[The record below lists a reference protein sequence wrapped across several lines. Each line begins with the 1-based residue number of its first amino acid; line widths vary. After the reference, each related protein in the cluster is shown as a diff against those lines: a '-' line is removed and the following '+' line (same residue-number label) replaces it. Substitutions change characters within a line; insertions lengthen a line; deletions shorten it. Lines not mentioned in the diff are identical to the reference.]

1 MENSKN
7 IIGERLKS
15 IRKSKKMKVDT
26 ITDYLDIARST
37 YNGYEAGTRRPDS
50 EKLVKLA
57 KVFNTSIDYIT
68 GKTDIQTPTNDLQ
81 EILTS
86 NELIYKGNKINDY
99 DREVIARVI
108 DSLLKKDK
116 I

>member
-1 MENSKN
+1 MENKNN

-15 IRKSKKMKVDT
+15 IRKSKKIKVDT

-50 EKLVKLA
+50 EKLVKLS

-68 GKTDIQTPTNDLQ
+68 GKTDIQTPTNDLR
-81 EILTS
+81 EILSS
-86 NELIYKGNKINDY
+86 NELIYNGHKIQDY
-99 DREVIARVI
+99 DRDMIARVI
-108 DSLLKKDK
+108 ESLLKKDK
-116 I
+116 